1 MSNDRSAETM
11 FTGTRFRSKY
21 HVHPSLELTSFTDGV
36 HGYNGQWKNDIGAG
50 GMVVNYLRK

>member
-50 GMVVNYLRK
+50 GMVVNY